1 MKYMYLPT
9 STAHLAPSLKDGA
22 SSMQVTLSL
31 FQFKFLLEKRKK
43 RRINIIIR
51 HSLSLLRILL

>member
-9 STAHLAPSLKDGA
+9 STAHLAPSLKDAA
-22 SSMQVTLSL
+22 SSMQVTLSH

-43 RRINIIIR
+43 RRIKIIIR
-51 HSLSLLRILL
+51 NSLSSLRILL